1 MIMIPVVVVDDYD
14 GGGDGVWK
22 AGSLIDIKL
31 PKMSRRLH

>member
-1 MIMIPVVVVDDYD
+1 MMKMVVVVGDYD